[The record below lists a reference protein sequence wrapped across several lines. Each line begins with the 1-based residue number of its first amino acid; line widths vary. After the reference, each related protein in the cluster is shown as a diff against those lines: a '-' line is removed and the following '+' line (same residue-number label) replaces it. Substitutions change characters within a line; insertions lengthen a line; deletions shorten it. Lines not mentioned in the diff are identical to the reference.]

1 MSSTINIKRLPHS
14 EGIPLPKYQTDGSAG
29 IDLPAAIEGSAS
41 ISPGARLLIP
51 TGFAFSIPRT
61 YEGQVRPRS
70 GLALKY
76 GVTVL
81 NSPGTIDS
89 DYRGEVSV
97 LLINHGN
104 KTFFFERGDRVAQM
118 VFTKV
123 EQVKFKEVKVLD
135 KSDRGIGGYGSTGLS
150 KTPESDIS

>member
-1 MSSTINIKRLPHS
+1 MGSIFNIKRLPHS

-41 ISPGARLLIP
+41 IDPGARLLIP
-51 TGFAFSIPRT
+51 TGFAFSIPRN
-61 YEGQVRPRS
+61 YEGQIRSRS

-81 NSPGTIDS
+81 NSPGTIDP

-97 LLINHGN
+97 LLINQGS
-104 KTFFFERGDRVAQM
+104 KTFFFERGDRIAQM
-118 VFTKV
+118 VFTKI
-123 EQVKFKEVKVLD
+123 EQVKFQEVKALD
-135 KSDRGIGGYGSTGLS
+135 KSDRGLGGYGSTGLS
-150 KTPESDIS
+150 KNSENSVS

>member
-1 MSSTINIKRLPHS
+1 MPR
-14 EGIPLPKYQTDGSAG
+14 YQTDGSAG
-29 IDLPAAIEGSAS
+29 IDLPAAIEGSAT
-41 ISPGARLLIP
+41 IDPGARLLIP
-51 TGFAFSIPRT
+51 TGFAFSIPRS

-70 GLALKY
+70 GLALKH
-76 GVTVL
+76 GITVL

-104 KTFFFERGDRVAQM
+104 KTFFFERGDRIAQM
-118 VFTKV
+118 VFNKV
-123 EQVKFKEVKVLD
+123 EQVKFKEVEALD

-150 KTPESDIS
+150 KISESSV

>member
-1 MSSTINIKRLPHS
+1 MPHS
-14 EGIPLPKYQTDGSAG
+14 EGIPLPKYQTEGSAG
-29 IDLPAAIEGSAS
+29 IDLPAAIEGSAT
-41 ISPGARLLIP
+41 IDPGARLLIP
-51 TGFAFSIPRT
+51 TGFAFSIPQT
-61 YEGQVRPRS
+61 YEGQIRPRS

-135 KSDRGIGGYGSTGLS
+135 KSDRGVGGYGSTGLS
-150 KTPESDIS
+150 KIPESDTS